1 MQQDHP
7 TSQEPT
13 EAYGPSRDDTLLD
26 DLLSLLSHPGLRR
39 ILKGH
44 YGTSIPPL
52 IVAGTDCF
60 LIGAIR
66 EKEWQCEWSE
76 GNTLAKAAAD
86 AAAAVRSLAIGG
98 HVEDASPAVRE
109 DVALVLTHPRFSELQ
124 WNTRRVGNSGAEAQC
139 WYCVGLT
146 RGAWIEWWNGCTP
159 LEAIQAAARSLRA
172 RSSFPLLG
180 GRLLDLLAD
189 WRSSSR

>member
-7 TSQEPT
+7 TSHS
-13 EAYGPSRDDTLLD
+13 ANDPSRDDTLLD
-26 DLLSLLSHPGLRR
+26 DLLTLLRHPGLRR
-39 ILKGH
+39 ILKRR

-60 LIGAIR
+60 LIGTIL

-76 GNTLAKAAAD
+76 GNTLAKTAAQ
-86 AAAAVRSLAIGG
+86 AAAAVRGLDTD
-98 HVEDASPAVRE
+98 EPAEVAPSATRE
-109 DVALVLTHPRFSELQ
+109 DVALVLTHTRFSELQ
-124 WNTRRVGNSGAEAQC
+124 WNTRRSSKSDAEAQC
-139 WYCVGLT
+139 WYSVGLA

-159 LEAIQAAARSLRA
+159 LEAVQAAARSLRA

-180 GRLLDLLAD
+180 GRLLHLLPD
-189 WRSSSR
+189 WRSSH

>member
-7 TSQEPT
+7 APKKPT
-13 EAYGPSRDDTLLD
+13 EGYEHTPDDTLLD
-26 DLLSLLSHPGLRR
+26 DLLTLLRHHGLRR
-39 ILKGH
+39 IIKGR

-60 LIGAIR
+60 LIGAIL

-76 GNTLAKAAAD
+76 GNTLAKAAA
-86 AAAAVRSLAIGG
+86 AAVRALDTCEPAE
-98 HVEDASPAVRE
+98 VAPPAVRE

-124 WNTRRVGNSGAEAQC
+124 WNTRRSNTPGAQAQC
-139 WYCVGLT
+139 WYCVGMA

-159 LEAIQAAARSLRA
+159 LEAIQSAARSLRA

-180 GRLLDLLAD
+180 GRLLNLVAD
-189 WRSSSR
+189 WRSSR